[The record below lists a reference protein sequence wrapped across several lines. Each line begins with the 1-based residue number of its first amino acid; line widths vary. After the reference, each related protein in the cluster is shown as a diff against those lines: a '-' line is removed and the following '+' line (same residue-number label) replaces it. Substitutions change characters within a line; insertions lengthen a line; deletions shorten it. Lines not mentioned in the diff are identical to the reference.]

1 MKLSKIIL
9 LFMIICAINPV
20 FAFNVKNIK
29 ETTKN
34 KLEKIKPFKKK
45 PQEPK
50 PKMVETRAEWEINAQ
65 NIPLLDREIKK
76 EKRKN
81 EILEELDLLD
91 KKRIRAVCEPE
102 TLRDDGKTWLAYYNE
117 QIAIIREEL
126 NSL

>member
-1 MKLSKIIL
+1 MNILQKSHKLEDYIE
-9 LFMIICAINPV
+9 F
-20 FAFNVKNIK
+20 VKNANSTGKRI
-29 ETTKN
+29 ELHDKN
-34 KLEKIKPFKKK
+34 AYALFPYEEVKNS
-45 PQEPK
+45 
-50 PKMVETRAEWEINAQ
+50 EIVDLRGTEEYEFQ
-65 NIPLLDREIKK
+65 QREIKK